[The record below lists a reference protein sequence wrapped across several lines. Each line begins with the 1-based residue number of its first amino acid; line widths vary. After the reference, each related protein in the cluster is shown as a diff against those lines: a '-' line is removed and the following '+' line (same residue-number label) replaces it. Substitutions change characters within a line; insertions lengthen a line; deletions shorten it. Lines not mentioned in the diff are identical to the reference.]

1 MLDVYTTTRKTFAP
15 RSLAKMRDMA
25 NLKPKGA
32 RKFTPFAASIQKVA
46 DYKGMNITQWC
57 AQYPGR
63 GIDQSTV
70 ARILRG
76 DQDSSLEMVQ
86 RVADATGYAPWQL
99 LREDFDPRREPPM
112 MDAETMRVAAM
123 YAGIKDP
130 AKKRQARAILETFED
145 TTSIQALDQ
154 PTPERVQSQ

>member
-15 RSLAKMRDMA
+15 RSLAKMHDMA
-25 NLKPKGA
+25 NLKPKGT
-32 RKFTPFAASIQKVA
+32 RKFTPFAASIQRIA
-46 DYKGMNITQWC
+46 DYKGLNITQWC

-99 LREDFDPRREPPM
+99 LRDDFDPRREPPM
-112 MDAETMRVAAM
+112 FDAEAMRVAAVF
-123 YAGIKDP
+123 ASIKDP

-145 TTSIQALDQ
+145 SAASTPQDQ
-154 PTPERVQSQ
+154 PTPAHALGR